1 MGENGC
7 FCPIPADFVRRFQ
20 NAGWILAEYGETAQF
35 QYGYLCKM
43 TLEKEKRYCYNK
55 KNRESGDNGTTGT
68 G

>member
-43 TLEKEKRYCYNK
+43 TLEKEKDVVIIK
-55 KNRESGDNGTTGT
+55 E
-68 G
+68 